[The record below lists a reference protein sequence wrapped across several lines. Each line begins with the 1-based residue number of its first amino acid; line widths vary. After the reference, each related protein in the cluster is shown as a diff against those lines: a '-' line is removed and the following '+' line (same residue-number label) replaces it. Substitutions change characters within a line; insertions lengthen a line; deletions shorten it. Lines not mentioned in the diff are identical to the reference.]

1 MKKLLLCTYICVISA
16 YAVAQTNTSTALELK
31 VTQEKNIAELTWTS
45 SLEQEGDFF
54 TLERSTDGVDF
65 KILKGTIATNQQKY
79 TTHDFAPY
87 TKTYYRVKQTD
98 VEAQISYSP
107 IKSLKLS
114 DGHFAEAYIN
124 PIKND
129 EIQVLVNLKKPSGVN
144 IVVSDKKDRK
154 LYNVFI
160 PRSTGTAPHTID
172 MNDVEAGEYSVHV
185 FTDDGKYMYDE
196 KVTIKK

>member
-1 MKKLLLCTYICVISA
+1 MCAISPI
-16 YAVAQTNTSTALELK
+16 VAQSNKTATLELS
-31 VTQEKNIAELTWTS
+31 VTQEKNIAVLTWTS

-65 KILKGTIATNQQKY
+65 KILKGTIATQKQKY
-79 TTHDFAPY
+79 TMHDFVPY
-87 TKTYYRVKQTD
+87 SKTYYRVKQTNTKGK
-98 VEAQISYSP
+98 ISHSST
-107 IKSLKLS
+107 KSLKLS
-114 DGHFAEAYIN
+114 GPHFAEAYIN
-124 PIKND
+124 PAKND

>member
-1 MKKLLLCTYICVISA
+1 MCAISTHIVA
-16 YAVAQTNTSTALELK
+16 QSDKTATLELAVA
-31 VTQEKNIAELTWTS
+31 QEKNIVELTWAS

-54 TLERSTDGVDF
+54 TLERSTDGVNF
-65 KILKGTIATNQQKY
+65 KILKGTIATNRQKY
-79 TTHDFAPY
+79 TTCDFAPY

-98 VEAQISYSP
+98 VNGQISYSS
-107 IKSLKLS
+107 IKSLELS
-114 DGHFAEAYIN
+114 GIHFAEAYVN
-124 PIKND
+124 PTKND

-154 LYNVFI
+154 LYNLFI